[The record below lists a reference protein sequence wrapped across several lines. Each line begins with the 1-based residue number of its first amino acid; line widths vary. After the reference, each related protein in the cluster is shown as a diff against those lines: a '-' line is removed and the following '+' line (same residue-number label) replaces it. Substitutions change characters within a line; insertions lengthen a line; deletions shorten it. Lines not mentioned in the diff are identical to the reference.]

1 MVRVGVCTDHP
12 AKLKDTQDKIEEY
25 LKKRSCWYEMEAFL
39 GIKELLA
46 ALEGEKLDILFLE
59 MISEKQAKAA
69 VMLGQKEKDM
79 KQVFLMEGKKKDFC
93 LPEDLPFASVAA
105 ENLEEALP
113 ELIDRFFWKEH
124 YLKRERM
131 ILSTKGRQV
140 VIPIRELMYLERDKR
155 LTTLV
160 LMDGCKETSAYD
172 LAVLQDMIG
181 RDDFLRCHNS
191 YVVNLNFVREFR
203 RNEFCLSNGK
213 DIPVSRRYL
222 DEVRRRF
229 KLWADSIW

>member
-1 MVRVGVCTDHP
+1 MVRVGVCMEHP
-12 AKLKDTQDKIEEY
+12 AKLKETQEQIEEY
-25 LKKRSCWYEMEAFL
+25 LKKRSCRYELEAFL
-39 GIKELLA
+39 GMKELFA
-46 ALEGEKLDILFLE
+46 ALEGKKLDILFLE
-59 MISEKQAKAA
+59 MASEEQAKAA

-79 KQVFLMEGKKKDFC
+79 KQIFLMEGKQEDQS
-93 LPEDLPFASVAA
+93 LPKDLPFASVAA

-131 ILSTKGRQV
+131 ILNTKGRQV
-140 VIPIRELMYLERDKR
+140 VIPIKELMYLERDKR

-160 LMDGCKETSAYD
+160 LADGSREMSAYE
-172 LAVLQDMIG
+172 LSVLQDMIG